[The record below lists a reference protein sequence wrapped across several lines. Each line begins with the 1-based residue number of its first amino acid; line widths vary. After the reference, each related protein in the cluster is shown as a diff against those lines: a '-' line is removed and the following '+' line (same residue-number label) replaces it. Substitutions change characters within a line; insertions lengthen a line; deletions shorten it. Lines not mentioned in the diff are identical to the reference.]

1 MINVVVSAQELAVPG
16 DVADVDD
23 GALDAHLGRGV
34 GDLPEKM
41 ITVKWPTLRKRLF
54 KFLVSL
60 LGSFSYDKTGVET

>member
-34 GDLPEKM
+34 GDLPEKGSLSKTYYLGT
-41 ITVKWPTLRKRLF
+41 IILIF
-54 KFLVSL
+54 GFLVCQL
-60 LGSFSYDKTGVET
+60 LL

>member
-34 GDLPEKM
+34 RDLPEKG
-41 ITVKWPTLRKRLF
+41 
-54 KFLVSL
+54 SL
-60 LGSFSYDKTGVET
+60 